1 MQKSW
6 RCPMSKITQSQR
18 KAWANQEQTFIEDA
32 FEIAFGDNAIYKDYS
47 FEEVLKRLRDFSKK
61 AYAFDEE
68 MQLKELQEKL
78 EAERRGVSN
87 V

>member
-1 MQKSW
+1 
-6 RCPMSKITQSQR
+6 MSKLTQSQR

-47 FEEVLKRLRDFSKK
+47 FKEVLKRLRDFSKK

-68 MQLKELQEKL
+68 MLLRELQEKL
-78 EAERRGVSN
+78 KAEREVSN

>member
-1 MQKSW
+1 
-6 RCPMSKITQSQR
+6 MSKLTQSQR

-47 FEEVLKRLRDFSKK
+47 FKEVLERLRDFSNK
-61 AYAFDEE
+61 AYAYDQEVNTH
-68 MQLKELQEKL
+68 KELKDAFEI
-78 EAERRGVSN
+78 AIWGGGSN